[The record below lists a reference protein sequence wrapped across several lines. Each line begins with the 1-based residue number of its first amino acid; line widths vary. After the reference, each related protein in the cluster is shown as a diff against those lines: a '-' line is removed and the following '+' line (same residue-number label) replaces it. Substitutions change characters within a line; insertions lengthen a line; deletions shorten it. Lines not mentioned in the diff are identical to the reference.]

1 MMNDV
6 KEREEALCM
15 QVLGNMDNAE
25 YKKILSKDALIFLE
39 ALVKKFGERRQNLLT
54 DREAKQAQFDAGA
67 LPDFRDDTAA
77 IRDDKTWKVAT
88 PPPELLD
95 RRVEITGPIER
106 KMVIN
111 ALNSGAKVFM
121 CCFEDASS
129 PTWENMVD
137 GQINLR
143 DANLGTISYY
153 DEKKQKNYQLVNNP
167 ALLIAR
173 PRGIHLPEQ
182 SIQFN
187 NQPIA
192 GCLMDFAL
200 YFFHNYQSRA
210 DQGLGVYYYIPKLES
225 MEEAQWWDDI
235 FSFTEQYFKVP
246 KGTIRATVL
255 IETLPAVFQMDE
267 ILYAMRDH
275 IVAMNCGRWDYIF
288 SYIKTLK
295 NHQDRILPDRHGIG
309 MDQEFLNAYSQ
320 LLVRT
325 CHARGALAMGGMSAF
340 IPVKDPTE
348 MERVTAKVIEDKQR
362 ESKNGHD
369 GTWVAHPALVDL
381 AMSEFNKHL
390 NGKVN
395 QIDFQSPQHEISAEL
410 LLKPCEGTRDEAGV
424 RKNIRIALYYIEAWI
439 QGHGCVPIYGLMED
453 AATAEISRANIWQWI
468 HHGVTLDDGQTFTK
482 ELFHSWLYQE
492 LDTIKQE
499 VGEAR
504 YAAGRFEETADLF
517 YQLSTAEAFAA
528 FLTLPSYG
536 LLQAS

>member
-67 LPDFRDDTAA
+67 LPDFRDDTAT

-192 GCLMDFAL
+192 GCLMDFR
-200 YFFHNYQSRA
+200 S
-210 DQGLGVYYYIPKLES
+210 
-225 MEEAQWWDDI
+225 
-235 FSFTEQYFKVP
+235 
-246 KGTIRATVL
+246 
-255 IETLPAVFQMDE
+255 
-267 ILYAMRDH
+267 
-275 IVAMNCGRWDYIF
+275 
-288 SYIKTLK
+288 
-295 NHQDRILPDRHGIG
+295 
-309 MDQEFLNAYSQ
+309 
-320 LLVRT
+320 LL
-325 CHARGALAMGGMSAF
+325 F
-340 IPVKDPTE
+340 P
-348 MERVTAKVIEDKQR
+348 
-362 ESKNGHD
+362 
-369 GTWVAHPALVDL
+369 
-381 AMSEFNKHL
+381 
-390 NGKVN
+390 
-395 QIDFQSPQHEISAEL
+395 
-410 LLKPCEGTRDEAGV
+410 
-424 RKNIRIALYYIEAWI
+424 
-439 QGHGCVPIYGLMED
+439 
-453 AATAEISRANIWQWI
+453 
-468 HHGVTLDDGQTFTK
+468 
-482 ELFHSWLYQE
+482 
-492 LDTIKQE
+492 
-499 VGEAR
+499 
-504 YAAGRFEETADLF
+504 
-517 YQLSTAEAFAA
+517 
-528 FLTLPSYG
+528 
-536 LLQAS
+536 